1 MWWAASVR
9 RGGEGEGKRVYSECS
24 ESQSSVEEM
33 RRRRANQA
41 HMASR
46 SIRVEQAVATAAA
59 AVKSWK
65 DVGEQQLSLEQYGV
79 HRAERVHEWGE
90 LRGKSERCE
99 WLTGKCESV

>member
-1 MWWAASVR
+1 
-9 RGGEGEGKRVYSECS
+9 
-24 ESQSSVEEM
+24 M

-65 DVGEQQLSLEQYGV
+65 DVGEQQLSLDSMGFTEQSECMSGV
-79 HRAERVHEWGE
+79 
-90 LRGKSERCE
+90 S
-99 WLTGKCESV
+99 

>member
-9 RGGEGEGKRVYSECS
+9 RGGEGEGKKAESRSVVRVSPRS
-24 ESQSSVEEM
+24 
-33 RRRRANQA
+33 RRCGGGDGRANQA

-79 HRAERVHEWGE
+79 HRAERVHE
-90 LRGKSERCE
+90 
-99 WLTGKCESV
+99 